1 MSEVLMR
8 QIEMLRMIP
17 RRRTVTT
24 KKLKERLDT
33 RGYYTTERTIQ
44 RDLIEMSRKLPI
56 VCKDDEKPYQ
66 WSWAI
71 HGELWDIP
79 QMDVDECLPAT
90 LLEIEMLSSL
100 ESTMDNRFAAIQPYL
115 ERSFLFLLNKIGS
128 ASFNHWKRKIRS
140 IDTRQIARSYLF
152 EKSVLDPIHLGI
164 IEKKYIEISTKDN
177 PELNLEIEVLALL
190 AIDTVYKMIYKR
202 SGSDQIEFLSVAN
215 LLKAS
220 LSETFIT
227 LPTNLDLDEYINK
240 QIYRVDSPK
249 EKSKLILHFYNYAGD
264 FLNDSALLQEKTY
277 PDPYH
282 QFPDFPVKQKVQ
294 DLGNGELRVTAIKY
308 VTKRTIQWILGLGPD
323 VVVIE
328 PEWLRNEIKA
338 LATKTAS
345 QYS

>member
-17 RRRTVTT
+17 RRRSVTT
-24 KKLKERLDT
+24 QKLKEKLDT
-33 RGYYTTERTIQ
+33 LGYYATERTIQ

-79 QMDVDECLPAT
+79 QMDLDECLPAT

-100 ESTMDNRFAAIQPYL
+100 ESTMDNRFAAIHPYL

-128 ASFNHWKRKIRS
+128 ASFNHWKRKIRC
-140 IDTRQIARSYLF
+140 IDTRQIAKSHLF
-152 EKSVLDPIHLGI
+152 EKSVLDSIHLGI

-177 PELNLEIEVLALL
+177 PELSIEIEVLALL

-202 SGSDQIEFLSVAN
+202 SGSGQVESLSVAN

-220 LSETFIT
+220 LSETVIT
-227 LPTNLDLDEYINK
+227 VPTNLDLDDYINK
-240 QIYRVDSPK
+240 QIYRADSPK

-264 FLNDSALLQEKTY
+264 FLNDSALLQDKIY

-282 QFPDFPVKQKVQ
+282 QFPDFPVKQKVE
-294 DLGNGELRVTAIKY
+294 DFGNGELRVTATKY
-308 VTKRTIQWILGLGPD
+308 VTKKTIQWILGLGSD
-323 VVVIE
+323 VLVIE

-338 LATKTAS
+338 LVTKTAS
-345 QYS
+345 HYA